1 MLRLVGALVA
11 PLVVVVLQLRIAA
24 AGASAAVNLLVDSLD
39 ACVQAVGGR
48 CQLVV
53 GQGAVLHLLLGRGY
67 GLVKDA
73 PRRGFAGHVLPPRQH
88 LVGIGDALLQR
99 CVARHR
105 LLGRRHGCRQ
115 RGVRF
120 LQCVLVVDGF
130 VVFAGAC
137 AGQCLACFVDGLVET
152 VCCRL
157 LHHVGSIIL
166 SLRHEALQ
174 FLDDVRRADL
184 ADVLQLEVVHAEIV
198 PRGVLGLHADFNLP
212 LFLHDGEVDMVGF
225 HGCDERLREPGI
237 EVCTLLC
244 GACIGDTALSRL
256 LDVQGVGQEAVVAL
270 GQPFQHLREAGVR
283 NFVSPADPCLHIV
296 GAVLLG
302 EIAVGL

>member
-1 MLRLVGALVA
+1 M
-11 PLVVVVLQLRIAA
+11 
-24 AGASAAVNLLVDSLD
+24 
-39 ACVQAVGGR
+39 
-48 CQLVV
+48 
-53 GQGAVLHLLLGRGY
+53 
-67 GLVKDA
+67 
-73 PRRGFAGHVLPPRQH
+73 
-88 LVGIGDALLQR
+88 
-99 CVARHR
+99 
-105 LLGRRHGCRQ
+105 
-115 RGVRF
+115 
-120 LQCVLVVDGF
+120 
-130 VVFAGAC
+130 
-137 AGQCLACFVDGLVET
+137 VET

-212 LFLHDGEVDMVGF
+212 MFLHDGEVDMVGF

-283 NFVSPADPCLHIV
+283 NFASPADPCLHIV